1 MQKLTRLSEFE
12 KISLDI
18 GTEQDFNKSN
28 SDRTTA
34 HKLVY
39 YLPRDLI
46 TRLNIIIDNLN
57 EITESKIA
65 RSIMNLEKGA
75 DEEL

>member
-28 SDRTTA
+28 SDGTTA